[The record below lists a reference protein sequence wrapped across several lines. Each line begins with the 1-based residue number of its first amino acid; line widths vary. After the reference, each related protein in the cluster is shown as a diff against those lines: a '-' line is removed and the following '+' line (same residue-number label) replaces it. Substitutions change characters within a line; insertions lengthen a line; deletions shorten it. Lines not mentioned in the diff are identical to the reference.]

1 MTLSLSELVFWGSFL
16 LVAHTYLLYPIV
28 LFFAYSLVQ
37 IRRDWQY
44 LRSRHDTRSPTQDQT
59 QLPSVT
65 LIIAAHNE
73 EVRLPDKLDNLR
85 RLDYPRDRLEV
96 IVVSDGSTDAT
107 NKILR
112 QASNAGLRCFFLPS
126 RQGKW
131 SALNHAV
138 GQAHHD
144 ILIFSDA
151 ATLFAPNAVSKLAR
165 HFADPSV
172 GVVCGSLEFEASAE
186 SRQTE
191 GVYWSYECMLRLM
204 EARFGATLTA
214 SGAIYAL
221 RRGCYL
227 QLSPDTVLDDL
238 VIPMNARKLGYRV
251 LYDPEAVGTDFAA
264 SSVAGEFTRRVR
276 VATGSFRALG
286 EIVRTPL
293 GPVTAFAFFSHKLL
307 RWILP
312 FLLVAMLASSGLMW
326 NRPLYR
332 FIFLAQLG
340 FYLWAAM
347 GFLFRQRLQR
357 VRYGLLGYYL
367 LAIHLAFLVGF
378 VRFLGGRKSTAWQRV
393 S

>member
-1 MTLSLSELVFWGSFL
+1 MTLSELVFWGSFL

-28 LFFAYSLVQ
+28 LFLGYSLVQ
-37 IRRDWQY
+37 IRRDWHY
-44 LRSRHDTRSPTQDQT
+44 LRSRRDTRSPTQDPT

-73 EVRLPDKLDNLR
+73 QVRLPDKLDNLR

-107 NKILR
+107 NTILR
-112 QASNAGLRCFFLPS
+112 EASDAGLRCFFLPT
-126 RQGKW
+126 REGKW

-165 HFADPSV
+165 HFADPHV
-172 GVVCGSLEFEASAE
+172 GVACGSLQFEASAE

-191 GVYWSYECMLRLM
+191 GMYWTYESMLRLM
-204 EARFGATLTA
+204 EARIGATLTA

-221 RRGCYL
+221 RRCCYL
-227 QLSPDTVLDDL
+227 QLPADTMVEDL
-238 VIPMNARKLGYRV
+238 VIPMHARKLGYRV

-286 EIVRTPL
+286 QIVRTPL
-293 GPVTAFAFFSHKLL
+293 DPVTAFAFFSHKFL

-312 FLLVAMLASSGLMW
+312 FLLITMLASSGLLW
-326 NRPLYR
+326 TEPLYG
-332 FIFLAQLG
+332 IAFLGQVA
-340 FYLWAAM
+340 FYLWAAI
-347 GFLFRQRLQR
+347 GFLFRQRMQG
-357 VRYGLLGYYL
+357 VRCGLLAYYL

-378 VRFLGGRKSTAWQRV
+378 IRFLSGHRGTAWQRV

>member
-1 MTLSLSELVFWGSFL
+1 MSLSELVFWGSFL
-16 LVAHTYLLYPIV
+16 LVVHTYLLYPIV
-28 LFFAYSLVQ
+28 LFLAYSLVQ
-37 IRRDWQY
+37 IRRDWHY
-44 LRSRHDTRSPTQDQT
+44 LRSRRDTRSPIQDPT

-73 EVRLPDKLDNLR
+73 EVRLPDKLENLR

-96 IVVSDGSTDAT
+96 IIVSDGSTDAT

-112 QASNAGLRCFFLPS
+112 EASDAGLRCFFLPT

-138 GQAHHD
+138 GQAHDD

-151 ATLFAPNAVSKLAR
+151 ATLFAPNAVGKLAR
-165 HFADPSV
+165 HFADPRV
-172 GVVCGSLEFEASAE
+172 GVVCGSLQFEASAE

-191 GVYWSYECMLRLM
+191 GVYWRYESMLRLM
-204 EARFGATLTA
+204 EARIGATLTA

-221 RRGCYL
+221 RRRCYL

-238 VIPMNARKLGYRV
+238 VIPMNARKLGYHV
-251 LYDPEAVGTDFAA
+251 LYDPEAVGKDFAA

-286 EIVRTPL
+286 QIVRTQL
-293 GPVTAFAFFSHKLL
+293 DPVTAFAFFSHKFL
-307 RWILP
+307 RWVLP
-312 FLLVAMLASSGLMW
+312 FLLIAMLASSGLMW
-326 NRPLYR
+326 SRPIYR
-332 FIFLAQLG
+332 VAFLGQVA
-340 FYLWAAM
+340 FYLWATL
-347 GFLFRQRLQR
+347 GFLFRQRMQG
-357 VRYGLLGYYL
+357 VRYGLLAYYL

-378 VRFLGGRKSTAWQRV
+378 VRFLSGNKETAWRRV

>member
-1 MTLSLSELVFWGSFL
+1 MSLAAYVFWASFL
-16 LVAHTYLLYPIV
+16 LVAHTYLIYPIV

-37 IRRDWQY
+37 VRRDWHY
-44 LRSRHDTRSPTQDQT
+44 LQFRRDGRSPIQDAAA
-59 QLPSVT
+59 LPPVT
-65 LIIAAHNE
+65 LIIAAYNE
-73 EVRLPDKLDNLR
+73 DAHLRDKLANIR
-85 RLDYPRDRLEV
+85 RLDYPRERLQV
-96 IVVSDGSTDAT
+96 IIVSDGSTDGT
-107 NKILR
+107 NDILR
-112 QASNAGLRCFFLPS
+112 AAPDGEIERIFLPT
-126 RQGKW
+126 RGGKS

-138 GQAHHD
+138 GQARHD

-151 ATLFAPNAVSKLAR
+151 ATLFAPNAVQKLAR
-165 HFADPSV
+165 HFAAPRV
-172 GVVCGSLEFEASAE
+172 GVVCGSLQFEASTE

-191 GVYWSYECMLRLM
+191 GVYWTYESMLRLM
-204 EARFGATLTA
+204 EARLGATLTA

-221 RRGCYL
+221 RRCCYP
-227 QLSPDTVLDDL
+227 QLSADTAIEDL

-286 EIVRTPL
+286 QLIRTPL
-293 GPVTAFAFFSHKLL
+293 DPVTAFAFFSHKLL

-312 FLLVAMLASSGLMW
+312 FLLVSMLASSGLMW
-326 NRPLYR
+326 DRPLYR
-332 FIFLAQLG
+332 FIFLGQLG

-393 S
+393 N